1 MKGRKI
7 NWRSFVSL
15 YITISML
22 IMMISGIILY
32 FAPPGRVA
40 YWTNWIFLGLSKTE
54 WQAVHT
60 IFTFIFIGFIGF
72 HIYFNWKP
80 LMHYIKEKTKR
91 GLSLKKELAIATVIN
106 VLIFGFTFYEVP
118 PFSTVMEFGEEL
130 SESWSN
136 EETEPP
142 VPHAEK
148 LTVTEF
154 AETVNISPDLFIG
167 KLAENNITITDTS
180 QTILD
185 IANANQISPS
195 EIYDLIAS
203 DVQPEVNEI
212 KYKMGSGI
220 GRKLL
225 SEILIENN
233 LTFDEGI
240 NKLKNAGINVE
251 NDEKIKNIA
260 ERNNISPI
268 EIINAITN

>member
-1 MKGRKI
+1 MQNKKI

-22 IMMISGIILY
+22 IMMISGVILY

-40 YWTNWIFLGLSKTE
+40 YWTNWIFLGLSKTD
-54 WQAVHT
+54 WQAIHT

-80 LMHYIKEKTKR
+80 LMHYIKEKSRK
-91 GLSLKKELAIATVIN
+91 GLALKKELAIATVIN
-106 VLIFGFTFYEVP
+106 ILIFGFTFYEVP
-118 PFSTVMEFGEEL
+118 PFATVMEFGEEL
-130 SESWSN
+130 SESWSD
-136 EETEPP
+136 EKSEPP

-148 LTVTEF
+148 LTVPEF
-154 AETVNISPDLFIG
+154 AKTVNIPLDLFMN
-167 KLAENNITITDTS
+167 KLLENNITINDTS
-180 QTILD
+180 QTILE
-185 IANANQISPS
+185 IANDNQISPS
-195 EIYDLIAS
+195 EIYNLIS
-203 DVQPEVNEI
+203 LDMQPKTTET
-212 KYKMGSGI
+212 KYTMGSGF

-225 SEILIENN
+225 SEILIENK
-233 LTFDEGI
+233 LTFDEGV

-268 EIINAITN
+268 EIINVIIN